1 MNSLVGSANNS
12 PERDKIVDA
21 AIRCF
26 ERFGPQRTSM
36 NDIADEAGISRRTLY
51 RQFHDRPALVAEI
64 LDRRL
69 SELHTS
75 VVAHL
80 ASHEDIEEAMIEGSL
95 FSVEAGESD
104 YLVAEIVRR
113 EHAGT
118 PERFLLRVN
127 DVIAA
132 RVLESWSVVLDRGRA
147 QGRVRTDLSN
157 ERIVELIMTVHTVAL
172 LRDDLGR
179 DGRRALFRDLLVGAV
194 LSRPVGS
201 SLQWCR

>member
-1 MNSLVGSANNS
+1 MS
-12 PERDKIVDA
+12 PPSPGGERDKIVDA

-51 RQFHDRPALVAEI
+51 RQFDDRPALVAEI
-64 LDRRL
+64 LERRL
-69 SELHTS
+69 SELHAS
-75 VVAHL
+75 VLAHL
-80 ASHEDIEEAMIEGSL
+80 ATYDDIEEALVEGSL

-104 YLVAEIVRR
+104 DLVSEIVRH

-127 DVIAA
+127 EAIAA
-132 RVLESWSVVLDRGRA
+132 SVLESWSQVLERGRNE
-147 QGRVRTDLSN
+147 GRVRDDLSDQ
-157 ERIVELIMTVHTVAL
+157 RVIELVMTVQTVAL

-179 DGRRALFRDLLVGAV
+179 DGCRQLFRDLLASAV
-194 LSRPVGS
+194 LRRSA
-201 SLQWCR
+201 

>member
-1 MNSLVGSANNS
+1 MTPVSESV
-12 PERDKIVDA
+12 ERDKIVDA

-51 RQFHDRPALVAEI
+51 RQFDDRPALVAEI

-69 SELHTS
+69 SHLHTS

-80 ASHEDIEEAMIEGSL
+80 AAYDDIEDALVAGSL

-104 YLVAEIVRR
+104 DLVAEIVRH

-127 DVIAA
+127 DAIAA

-147 QGRVRTDLSN
+147 EGRVRGDVSDT
-157 ERIVELIMTVHTVAL
+157 RIVELIMTVQTVAL
-172 LRDDLGR
+172 LRDDLGQE
-179 DGRRALFRDLLVGAV
+179 GRRTLFRDLLVPAV
-194 LSRPVGS
+194 LSR
-201 SLQWCR
+201 

>member
-1 MNSLVGSANNS
+1 MAPVNQGG
-12 PERDKIVDA
+12 ERDKIVDA

-51 RQFHDRPALVAEI
+51 RQFDDRPALVAEI

-69 SELHTS
+69 SALHTS

-80 ASHEDIEEAMIEGSL
+80 AAYEDLEEALVDGSL
-95 FSVEAGESD
+95 FSVEVGESD
-104 YLVAEIVRR
+104 ELVAEIVRH

-118 PERFLLRVN
+118 PERFLLRTN
-127 DVIAA
+127 DEIVG
-132 RVLESWSVVLDRGRA
+132 RVLESWSAVLARGRA
-147 QGRVRTDLSN
+147 QGRVRSSLSDL
-157 ERIVELIMTVHTVAL
+157 RIVELIMTVQTVAL

-179 DGRRALFRDLLVGAV
+179 DGRRQLFRDLLVGAIV
-194 LSRPVGS
+194 SRHVGETD
-201 SLQWCR
+201 

>member
-1 MNSLVGSANNS
+1 MSPESGGS
-12 PERDKIVDA
+12 ERDKIVDA

-51 RQFHDRPALVAEI
+51 RQFDDRPALVAEI

-69 SELHTS
+69 SDQHAS

-80 ASHEDIEEAMIEGSL
+80 AGYDDIEEALVEGSL

-104 YLVAEIVRR
+104 DLVSEIVRH

-127 DVIAA
+127 DAIAA
-132 RVLESWSVVLDRGRA
+132 RVLESWAGVLD
-147 QGRVRTDLSN
+147 QGRSQRRVRDDLTDS
-157 ERIVELIMTVHTVAL
+157 RIVELIMTVQTVAL

-179 DGRRALFRDLLVGAV
+179 DGRRALFRDLLAGAV
-194 LSRPVGS
+194 LTP
-201 SLQWCR
+201 

>member
-1 MNSLVGSANNS
+1 MNAPLRSS
-12 PERDKIVDA
+12 ERDKIVDA

-36 NDIADEAGISRRTLY
+36 NDIAEEAGISRRTLY
-51 RQFHDRPALVAEI
+51 RQFDDRPALVAEI

-69 SELHTS
+69 GALHES
-75 VVAHL
+75 VAAHL
-80 ASHEDIEEAMIEGSL
+80 GTYDDIEQALVDGSL

-104 YLVAEIVRR
+104 ELVAEIVRH

-127 DVIAA
+127 DDVAA
-132 RVLESWSVVLDRGRA
+132 RVLESWAPILDRGRA
-147 QGRVRTDLSN
+147 QDRVRSGLTDA
-157 ERIVELIMTVHTVAL
+157 RVVELVMTVQTVAL

-179 DGRRALFRDLLVGAV
+179 DGRRGLFRDLLVAAIV
-194 LSRPVGS
+194 TPRP
-201 SLQWCR
+201 

>member
-1 MNSLVGSANNS
+1 MS
-12 PERDKIVDA
+12 PPSPGGERDKIVDA

-51 RQFHDRPALVAEI
+51 RQFDDRPALVAEI
-64 LDRRL
+64 LERRL
-69 SELHTS
+69 SELHAS
-75 VVAHL
+75 VLAHL
-80 ASHEDIEEAMIEGSL
+80 ATYDDIQEALVEGSL

-104 YLVAEIVRR
+104 DLVSEIVRH

-127 DVIAA
+127 ETIAA
-132 RVLESWSVVLDRGRA
+132 SVLESWSTVLERGRSE
-147 QGRVRTDLSN
+147 GRVRTDLSDQ
-157 ERIVELIMTVHTVAL
+157 RVVELVMTVQTVAL

-179 DGRRALFRDLLVGAV
+179 DGRRQLFRDLLVGA
-194 LSRPVGS
+194 LLRPLV
-201 SLQWCR
+201 

>member
-1 MNSLVGSANNS
+1 MITTNDVGG
-12 PERDKIVDA
+12 EREKIVDA

-26 ERFGPQRTSM
+26 QRYGPQRTSM

-51 RQFHDRPALVAEI
+51 RQFDDRPALVAEI

-69 SELHTS
+69 SELHAS
-75 VVAHL
+75 VAAHL
-80 ASHEDIEEAMIEGSL
+80 ATYDDIEAALIEGSL

-104 YLVAEIVRR
+104 DLVAEIVRH

-127 DVIAA
+127 DSIAA
-132 RVLESWSVVLDRGRA
+132 RVLESWSVVLGHGRA
-147 QGRVRTDLSN
+147 QGRVRTGLSN
-157 ERIVELIMTVHTVAL
+157 TRAVELIMTVHTVAL

-179 DGRRALFRDLLVGAV
+179 DGRRALFRDLLVAAV
-194 LSRPVGS
+194 LNPPD
-201 SLQWCR
+201 

>member
-1 MNSLVGSANNS
+1 MITTNDVGG
-12 PERDKIVDA
+12 EREKIVDA

-26 ERFGPQRTSM
+26 QRYGPQRTSM

-51 RQFHDRPALVAEI
+51 RQFDDRPALVAEI

-69 SELHTS
+69 SELHAS

-80 ASHEDIEEAMIEGSL
+80 ATYDDIEAALIEGSL
-95 FSVEAGESD
+95 FSVESGESD
-104 YLVAEIVRR
+104 DLVAEIVRH

-127 DVIAA
+127 DSIAA

-147 QGRVRTDLSN
+147 QGRVRTGLSDT
-157 ERIVELIMTVHTVAL
+157 RAVELIMTVHTVAL

-179 DGRRALFRDLLVGAV
+179 DGRRALFRDLLVAAV
-194 LSRPVGS
+194 LNPPH
-201 SLQWCR
+201 

>member
-1 MNSLVGSANNS
+1 MITTNDVGG
-12 PERDKIVDA
+12 EREKIVDA

-26 ERFGPQRTSM
+26 QRYGPQRTSM

-51 RQFHDRPALVAEI
+51 RQFDDRPALVAEI

-69 SELHTS
+69 SELHAS

-80 ASHEDIEEAMIEGSL
+80 ATYDNIEAALIEGSL

-104 YLVAEIVRR
+104 DLVAEIVRH

-127 DVIAA
+127 DSIAA
-132 RVLESWSVVLDRGRA
+132 RVLESWSVVLGHGRA
-147 QGRVRTDLSN
+147 QGRVRTGLSN
-157 ERIVELIMTVHTVAL
+157 TRAVELIMTVHTVAL

-179 DGRRALFRDLLVGAV
+179 DGRRALFRDLLVAAV
-194 LSRPVGS
+194 LNPPD
-201 SLQWCR
+201 

>member
-1 MNSLVGSANNS
+1 MS
-12 PERDKIVDA
+12 PRPAGGERDKIVDA

-51 RQFHDRPALVAEI
+51 RQFDDRPALVAE
-64 LDRRL
+64 LLERRL
-69 SELHTS
+69 SDLHAS
-75 VVAHL
+75 VLAHL
-80 ASHEDIEEAMIEGSL
+80 ATYDDIEEALVEGSL

-104 YLVAEIVRR
+104 DLVSEIVRH

-127 DVIAA
+127 DAIAA
-132 RVLESWSVVLDRGRA
+132 SVLESWATVLERGRA
-147 QGRVRTDLSN
+147 AGRVRDDLSDA
-157 ERIVELIMTVHTVAL
+157 RVVELVMTVQTVAL

-179 DGRRALFRDLLVGAV
+179 DGRRALFRDLLVGA
-194 LSRPVGS
+194 LLRPVV
-201 SLQWCR
+201 

>member
-1 MNSLVGSANNS
+1 MTPADHAN
-12 PERDKIVDA
+12 ERDKIVAA

-51 RQFHDRPALVAEI
+51 RQFDDRPALVAEI

-69 SELHTS
+69 SELHAS

-80 ASHEDIEEAMIEGSL
+80 ASYDDIEAALIEGSL
-95 FSVEAGESD
+95 FSVEAGEAD
-104 YLVAEIVRR
+104 ELVAEIVRH

-127 DVIAA
+127 DAIAA
-132 RVLESWSVVLDRGRA
+132 RVLESWSVVLGRGRA
-147 QGRVRTDLSN
+147 QGRVRTDLSDT
-157 ERIVELIMTVHTVAL
+157 RVVELIMTVHTVAL

-179 DGRRALFRDLLVGAV
+179 NGRRALFRDLLVAAV
-194 LSRPVGS
+194 LCPPA
-201 SLQWCR
+201 

>member
-1 MNSLVGSANNS
+1 MITTNDVGG
-12 PERDKIVDA
+12 EREKIVDA

-26 ERFGPQRTSM
+26 QRYGPQRTSM

-51 RQFHDRPALVAEI
+51 RQFDDRPALVAEI

-69 SELHTS
+69 SELHAS

-80 ASHEDIEEAMIEGSL
+80 ATYDDIEAALIEGSL

-104 YLVAEIVRR
+104 DLVAEIVRH

-127 DVIAA
+127 DSIAA
-132 RVLESWSVVLDRGRA
+132 RVLESWSVVLGHGRA
-147 QGRVRTDLSN
+147 QGRVRTGLSN
-157 ERIVELIMTVHTVAL
+157 TRAVELIMTVHTVAL

-179 DGRRALFRDLLVGAV
+179 DGRRALFRDLLVAAV
-194 LSRPVGS
+194 LNPPD
-201 SLQWCR
+201 

>member
-1 MNSLVGSANNS
+1 MS
-12 PERDKIVDA
+12 PPSPGGERDKIVDA

-51 RQFHDRPALVAEI
+51 RQFDDRPALVAEI
-64 LDRRL
+64 LERRL
-69 SELHTS
+69 SELHAS
-75 VVAHL
+75 VLAHL
-80 ASHEDIEEAMIEGSL
+80 ATYDDIEEALVEGSL

-104 YLVAEIVRR
+104 DLVSEIVRH

-127 DVIAA
+127 ETIAA
-132 RVLESWSVVLDRGRA
+132 SVLESWSTVLERGRSE
-147 QGRVRTDLSN
+147 GRVRADLSDQ
-157 ERIVELIMTVHTVAL
+157 RVVELVMTVQTVAL

-179 DGRRALFRDLLVGAV
+179 DGRRQLFRDLLVGA
-194 LSRPVGS
+194 LLRPLV
-201 SLQWCR
+201 